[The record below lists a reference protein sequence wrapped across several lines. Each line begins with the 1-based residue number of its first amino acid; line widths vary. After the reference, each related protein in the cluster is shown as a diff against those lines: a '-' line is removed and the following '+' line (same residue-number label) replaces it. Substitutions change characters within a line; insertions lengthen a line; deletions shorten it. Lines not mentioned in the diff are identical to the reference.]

1 VRSSSR
7 RRTTRGND
15 RPLGGAPRAWCA
27 TSASTAAAA
36 RPECAQTRHHPLVP
50 PRGASE
56 AAARRGPTPGAITRP
71 RLLPSRPPHT
81 HQPTARPTPLLACPA
96 SSRGR
101 TTSPVPGHARG
112 AMQASLQPNLQFRPD
127 RLSDPPRLLPQGLRA
142 QAQRGQGIRSGSVV
156 VSSVGRQFGAAFTPC
171 KQRAAERRRG
181 LVPAQPTFRRCRAGF
196 TVCCAAS
203 ISPIGVGQCRT
214 VLGSLANLMCARSTR
229 PMRHGSARPP
239 PLECV
244 GFVNSLIQS
253 RTRITVA
260 GLRPVSLR
268 LDRDSGL
275 ARERDRSEMSPRA
288 DKV

>member
-1 VRSSSR
+1 MIVLSAVRLEP
-7 RRTTRGND
+7 GV
-15 RPLGGAPRAWCA
+15 LLPRALQRRLDQNVLKLG
-27 TSASTAAAA
+27 TIRSY
-36 RPECAQTRHHPLVP
+36 HPGGRV
-50 PRGASE
+50 
-56 AAARRGPTPGAITRP
+56 RP
-71 RLLPSRPPHT
+71 RLVGVR
-81 HQPTARPTPLLACPA
+81 R
-96 SSRGR
+96 
-101 TTSPVPGHARG
+101 
-112 AMQASLQPNLQFRPD
+112 
-127 RLSDPPRLLPQGLRA
+127 QGLRA